1 MRIAI
6 YARVS
11 TDDKGQDPEN
21 QLGSYGNGAQGTRS
35 FTSTLTKRVAGRALM
50 AASSSLPSSKTPT
63 SDGLTVFC
71 SGPWIGSAVKAWCR
85 LSCIYNGLLPTA

>member
-21 QLGSYGNGAQGTRS
+21 QLRQLREWCANALVNRPPLGTR
-35 FTSTLTKRVAGRALM
+35 TTIA
-50 AASSSLPSSKTPT
+50 
-63 SDGLTVFC
+63 
-71 SGPWIGSAVKAWCR
+71 
-85 LSCIYNGLLPTA
+85 